1 MDRMFDAARQFSKKH
16 DSVKKYVHTAWRVP
30 LPKWGQVI
38 MSGVYFSIP
47 VIGGWYVMQWAIS
60 KSHESI
66 GERGEKLRIKDVK
79 GIGDQATIGGGVTK
93 IGAGGLGMGVK
104 LAVSDTEDQSRNKK
118 NLMKFFK
125 LEARKRKKQQE
136 LSNEKK
142 FQGE

>member
-1 MDRMFDAARQFSKKH
+1 
-16 DSVKKYVHTAWRVP
+16 
-30 LPKWGQVI
+30 
-38 MSGVYFSIP
+38 
-47 VIGGWYVMQWAIS
+47 MQWAIS

-125 LEARKRKKQQE
+125 LEARKRKKEQE
-136 LSNEKK
+136 LSNEKN
-142 FQGE
+142 FRGNECCSRTVDNVEYHNNHFTDQSTTATR